1 MPPLGTVLGR
11 ASLLRGLLPGP
22 LPTESEAHVELG
34 GQTPCMEAVSVEVVI
49 PATGPGQRLRAGC
62 CPRPLG
68 RVPSQ
73 PCEVVPPACLPKEEV
88 QLRGVCVQVGDPQGQ
103 TGVQGSGP
111 RGTVSGEAPPPL
123 QEEPDSQSG
132 PGGSGL
138 TSALFW

>member
-1 MPPLGTVLGR
+1 MPPLGTVSGR
-11 ASLLRGLLPGP
+11 ASLLCGLLPGP
-22 LPTESEAHVELG
+22 LPTESEARVELG
-34 GQTPCMEAVSVEVVI
+34 GQTPCMKAISVEMVV
-49 PATGPGQRLRAGC
+49 PAAGPGQRLRAGG

-73 PCEVVPPACLPKEEV
+73 PCEVVPPARLLKEEV
-88 QLRGVCVQVGDPQGQ
+88 PFRGVCVRVGDPQGQ

-111 RGTVSGEAPPPL
+111 RGTVSGEAPPPR

-138 TSALFW
+138 TSARFW